1 MTRRTNIMPTHIR
14 MIILVLLTIAAIV
27 ILVISFWGTALACT
41 TSWFLIGFSV
51 MWVASLVYSIILA
64 NDEIIERGHPPS
76 IAALVMLRNVIA
88 AVLIGIGV
96 ATIWMPI
103 SWIIIYLISFD
114 KIMRPWV
121 DGP

>member
-1 MTRRTNIMPTHIR
+1 MPTHIR

-27 ILVISFWGTALACT
+27 ILVISFWGTALAYT